1 MKLKFFTILIFLSVF
16 ISGKA
21 QNENKENP
29 YAHYLDSIYSQDSI
43 PLISLPN
50 VYVFPK
56 VTFKNPEEEKK
67 FNKLVRD
74 VKKTLPYAKLI
85 YDTLLETYEFLET
98 IPNKKEKEKHLKRM
112 ENELFAEYKPV
123 LKDMTYS
130 QGRLLIKLIDR
141 ECNQSSYALIKVFL
155 GKKTASFWQ
164 GIGLIFNV
172 NLKTEYDPK
181 GEDKVIEEVI
191 QMVEAGVL

>member
-1 MKLKFFTILIFLSVF
+1 MKLKFFIIGIFLLVF
-16 ISGKA
+16 ISGKG
-21 QNENKENP
+21 QNKKQENP

-155 GKKTASFWQ
+155 GKNTASFWQ
-164 GIGLIFNV
+164 GIGLIFNMD
-172 NLKTEYDPK
+172 LKTEYDPK